1 MDNTRA
7 NNAAARGTADR
18 TNPSNTTTSTEN
30 TYVQGRIFKYFVI
43 SMASLT
49 LPTLVED
56 LQLVCDL

>member
-30 TYVQGRIFKYFVI
+30 TYVQGRIFKYLVI
-43 SMASLT
+43 LNDRFGFADFSR
-49 LPTLVED
+49 
-56 LQLVCDL
+56 